1 MPLLYSPP
9 KNAYD
14 PDKWREF
21 FNRFDDN
28 GKGVTLV
35 TIVLNNTP
43 LLKALKD
50 RRYFLKELQRRI
62 PDADLENLHK
72 PEDLEKLKK
81 QVEEKSEKLEKKR
94 VDGESLAK
102 LLFNCTLRPILRIFC
117 MYMDPQ
123 KLFVK
128 VQDKTKVVQK
138 LLKDKYDVSTVFVT
152 FETEKGKR
160 KAMYEL
166 MESRLDIKRQNT
178 KGKKHLF
185 GDKKVLL
192 DVIVPTEPS
201 AVRYLNLDKPFVTRI
216 CQMIITLAI
225 TFGLIILSAFLV
237 RVTREKRGAFWAG
250 ILTTSL
256 NIIIPV
262 VVKLLQLIEVHP
274 REEDIQ
280 RSMYIKIT
288 LFRWVNT
295 AITTK
300 FIIPFTS
307 TLGNE
312 QSDLLVAINGILVA
326 EIWIAPLLALL
337 DIKANL
343 SKHYYAPRATVHE
356 QMLLC
361 FKGTRYNMADKY
373 TVSESSDFM

>member
-14 PDKWREF
+14 PEKWREF

-72 PEDLEKLKK
+72 PENLEKLKK

-123 KLFVK
+123 NLFVK

-138 LLKDKYDVSTVFVT
+138 LLEDKYDVSTVFVT

-166 MESRLDIKRQNT
+166 MASRLDIKRQNT

-237 RVTREKRGAFWAG
+237 RATREKRGAFWAG

-337 DIKANL
+337 DIKGNL

-373 TVSESSDFM
+373 TVSESSDSM